1 MGSCLLYADDLV
13 IMSDSADGLE
23 SQLDSLHKW
32 TNDHLMT
39 VNYDKSK
46 VMHIRKTTVNQC
58 GHTFMFGDKALELT
72 SKYRYLGLVICEHTD
87 FTTTTHELLTAGSR
101 ALGSLTSK
109 YYNMGNMD
117 YDTYTKIY
125 DSTVSPILEYA
136 SAVWGFKKY
145 NPLER
150 LQYRAIRTFL
160 GVGKHAPLPAITGDT
175 GWTPIHMK
183 TQCNMIKLWCK
194 LCEIP
199 EYRLCRKTF
208 MWDLNISN
216 RYKRTWSNDVKTIMT
231 KCGLQDVYFNQNS
244 ERRPTAH
251 IVSCVKNKLVELHQ
265 QEWLNALED
274 MPKLRTYKN
283 IKTDYNVEP
292 YLKKCLSR
300 QQRSVIAR
308 MRSGTL
314 HLEIEK
320 GRFRNVPLDQ
330 RLCKMCKSQSIEDES
345 HLLLFC
351 ERYEQLRTTL
361 FNDIRDKYNIDLTTL
376 PANIKL
382 KHLFCNY
389 SKLVSNFI
397 LNCFTISQS
406 VINC

>member
-1 MGSCLLYADDLV
+1 M
-13 IMSDSADGLE
+13 
-23 SQLDSLHKW
+23 
-32 TNDHLMT
+32 
-39 VNYDKSK
+39 DKSK

-58 GHTFMFGDKALELT
+58 GHTFMFGDEALELT
-72 SKYRYLGLVICEHTD
+72 SKYGYLGLVICEHTD
-87 FTTTTHELLTAGSR
+87 FATTTHELLTAGSR
-101 ALGSLTSK
+101 A
-109 YYNMGNMD
+109 
-117 YDTYTKIY
+117 
-125 DSTVSPILEYA
+125 EYA

-150 LQYRAIRTFL
+150 LQYRDIRTFL

-208 MWDLNISN
+208 MWDFNISN
-216 RYKRTWSNDVKTIMT
+216 RYKRTWSNDIKTIMT
-231 KCGLQDVYFNQNS
+231 KCGLNVYFNQNS
-244 ERRPTAH
+244 ERRSTAH
-251 IVSCVKNKLVELHQ
+251 IISCVKNKLVELHQ
-265 QEWLNALED
+265 QEWLKALED

-283 IKTDYNVEP
+283 ITADYNVEP

-345 HLLLFC
+345 NLLLFC
-351 ERYEQLRTTL
+351 KRYEQLRTTL
-361 FNDIRDKYNIDLTTL
+361 FNDIQDKYNILYFE
-376 PANIKL
+376 
-382 KHLFCNY
+382 LFY
-389 SKLVSNFI
+389 HQ
-397 LNCFTISQS
+397 TICYQL
-406 VINC
+406 ITCLAI